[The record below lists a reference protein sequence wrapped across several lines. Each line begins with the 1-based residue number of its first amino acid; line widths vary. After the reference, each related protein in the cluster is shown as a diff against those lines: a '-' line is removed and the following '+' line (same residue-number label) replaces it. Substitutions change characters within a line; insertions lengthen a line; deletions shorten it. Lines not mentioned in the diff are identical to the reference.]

1 MAKTFIGD
9 MLGNKWVKIS
19 IYSLIILLIFWILYL
34 LVKKLFDAAFV
45 MTEEEL
51 SEEAIENLP
60 PIQEEPDAAISDEEA
75 LIIADGLYEAM
86 YGGGTACYSMF
97 AMIEPWREDGNSLR
111 KIYSAFGKRSGA
123 VSSTKYDLF
132 VWFRDDLSENCT
144 NWQYLSP
151 YPCDVPQDCFDE
163 DLSEIG
169 CMRWYWD
176 AAELGF

>member
-45 MTEEEL
+45 PTPEEL

-60 PIQEEPDAAISDEEA
+60 PLAEEPDAEISDEEA
-75 LIIADGLYEAM
+75 LVIADGLYDAM
-86 YGGGTACYSMF
+86 YGAGTACYSMF

-111 KIYSAFGKRSGA
+111 KIYTAFGKRSGA

-132 VWFRDDLSENCT
+132 SWFRGDLSVNCT
-144 NWQYLSP
+144 NGFPWI
-151 YPCDVPQDCFDE
+151 YPCDVPQDCYDE
-163 DLSEIG
+163 NLSEIG

-176 AAELGF
+176 ASGLSF